1 MLVLTAVPCE
11 FRHRL
16 QRRVV
21 QASIL
26 RLRSKL
32 CLVRSS
38 GISRSG
44 SGRPPA
50 KRRTSLQTT
59 PRGCRSRTPTSN
71 ATPSYT
77 IDSLAITQDFEITDL
92 DVRIDDLPH
101 TVGDLTVGIRGPNGY
116 GTNLVALFGA
126 QHDDG
131 GSGNNFLN
139 TVFDDESPNNDQLN
153 EAPTNAPFTKSFK
166 PVFNSPEWDA
176 FLGFPDAETAPQLE
190 NFDGISSAGTWKL
203 IVSDH
208 GNVDVGTLNSWSVL
222 ITHPTY
228 SCTPFVLTG
237 VSISGQCLHPPAE
250 DCQ

>member
-1 MLVLTAVPCE
+1 M
-11 FRHRL
+11 
-16 QRRVV
+16 
-21 QASIL
+21 
-26 RLRSKL
+26 
-32 CLVRSS
+32 
-38 GISRSG
+38 
-44 SGRPPA
+44 
-50 KRRTSLQTT
+50 
-59 PRGCRSRTPTSN
+59 
-71 ATPSYT
+71 
-77 IDSLAITQDFEITDL
+77 AITQDFEITDL

-101 TVGDLTVGIRGPNGY
+101 TCRRSYRRHSRPQWIWNQLA
-116 GTNLVALFGA
+116 ALFGA

-237 VSISGQCLHPPAE
+237 VSISASAYIHRQRIASE
-250 DCQ
+250 